1 MKKTRQL
8 AALFLCFVLF
18 CSSFAMTSYAAKDD
32 DEDYGVYDVGFD
44 VSNDRIYVYWETG
57 DSKCSYKVELYKSSN
72 MTTKNR
78 VGDVMSASYST
89 AKVDVTQ
96 RIINKGSGTYYARV
110 TCKKKAKGEEEYE
123 YAIGSE
129 TITSDELSE
138 IKKNFKAEKKA
149 AEEQAKQNPTSG
161 GPTGRSRCL
170 RGRFFEP
177 HCWQR
182 QCPVAGSRRR
192 KLGCCQG
199 RRNTSYRLV

>member
-78 VGDVMSASYST
+78 VGDVMTASYSA

-138 IKKNFKAEKKA
+138 IKKNYNAEKKA
-149 AEEQAKQNPTSG
+149 AEEQARQNPTAG
-161 GPTGRSRCL
+161 GPTGIAGGPGASA
-170 RGRFFEP
+170 GGSSNP
-177 HCWQR
+177 TADSGSAQWQD
-182 QCPVAGSRRR
+182 
-192 KLGCCQG
+192 L
-199 RRNTSYRLV
+199 